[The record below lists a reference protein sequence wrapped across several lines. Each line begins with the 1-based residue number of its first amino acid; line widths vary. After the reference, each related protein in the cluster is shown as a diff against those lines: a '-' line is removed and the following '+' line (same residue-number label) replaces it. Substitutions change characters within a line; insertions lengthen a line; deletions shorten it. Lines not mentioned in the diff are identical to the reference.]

1 VNSALLLIAQSNSR
15 VVGGFEPISYRG
27 AGRTAPRQRG
37 WRARSGTRRLMG
49 PARRVQGDP
58 NRTKLVGIQR
68 RLDAP
73 EQRPLL
79 VAHVISQLLAESVE
93 GRRVNARIRL
103 EIADPPPNVDVLDE
117 HAHNIRI
124 VSTNVTHEGGKEYLL
139 LEAEVQAALL
149 SPEVERRLPDGLGI
163 DIGRALQ
170 AKG

>member
-1 VNSALLLIAQSNSR
+1 
-15 VVGGFEPISYRG
+15 
-27 AGRTAPRQRG
+27 
-37 WRARSGTRRLMG
+37 MG
-49 PARRVQGDP
+49 PARREQRDP

-79 VAHVISQLLAESVE
+79 MAHVISQLLAESVQ
-93 GRRVNARIRL
+93 GRRVNARIGL
-103 EIADPPPNVDVLDE
+103 EIADPPANVDVLDE

-124 VSTNVTHEGGKEYLL
+124 VSTSVTRESGKEYLL

-149 SPEVERRLPDGLGI
+149 SPEVERRLPDGLCI

-170 AKG
+170 AKGQLKRDVVLAREHSQLVRSLHSRDRTPAEQTLHLAVWSRQ